1 MRNKWLYRL
10 VLGLCL
16 LGIGIQIYPILREN
30 RAKEEQERQIQSF
43 VKSREAGPVL
53 EEGTWKPEGGEPG
66 GAGPEP
72 GEGDALYTQMKEYNE
87 RICREN
93 QSGLKDVFSYEQ
105 NPFDLSAL
113 ELEEDMIGYLE
124 IETLDLILP
133 LYIGASKE
141 NMRKGAVVLAETSMP
156 IGGKDTNCAIAAHRG
171 GANGDQSFKNIE
183 QLKAGDE
190 IRITNAWETLT
201 YVAAEQ
207 VVIEPNDVEA
217 IKIIPGQ
224 DMITLFTCHP
234 YGFNSHRY
242 VVYAK
247 RKEAGQEEEAKP
259 GTEEEGAKEPVF
271 PESLAYEPSGE
282 KIEQERKINAV
293 ALGCSVL
300 ITVVIIGV
308 GIKDRFGRK

>member
-1 MRNKWLYRL
+1 MGNKWLYRL
-10 VLGLCL
+10 VLCLCL

-43 VKSREAGPVL
+43 VKSREAGPVFG
-53 EEGTWKPEGGEPG
+53 EETWKPEEGEPG
-66 GAGPEP
+66 GAGLES
-72 GEGDALYTQMKEYNE
+72 GEGDALYAQMEDYNE

-141 NMRKGAVVLAETSMP
+141 NMRKGAVVLSETSMP

-183 QLKAGDE
+183 QLETGDE

-201 YVAAEQ
+201 YVVAKQ
-207 VVIEPNDVEA
+207 IVIEPNDVEA
-217 IKIIPGQ
+217 IKIIPDQ

-247 RKEAGQEEEAKP
+247 RKEEGQEEETRP
-259 GTEEEGAKEPVF
+259 GTEASQEEDPAL

-282 KIEQERKINAV
+282 KIEQERKINTV
-293 ALGCSVL
+293 ALGCSVM
-300 ITVVIIGV
+300 ITLAIIGV